1 MALLACR
8 APRSV
13 CVVNMRSRLFNTL
26 VASRPFKHTIV
37 DIGQFLGVGSLTLRC
52 CRHRALLRLLVRNF
66 RYVDRDGVFTGPPL
80 VAKESRFE
88 EEPGQTE
95 GDKGLGFHFTFCNS
109 QNGIVSC
116 SRLQVP
122 GSRLQA
128 PGSRLQAPGSS
139 QASDLSVKPYFIITG
154 RGEGF
159 AGGGGNSQRVTEG
172 VDSQAEGTN
181 SHNIKRGVL
190 TCRSAPSPKMT
201 RFIACTQ
208 SV

>member
-109 QNGIVSC
+109 QAPG
-116 SRLQVP
+116 SRLEAP

-128 PGSRLQAPGSS
+128 PGSRLQPGIGFKRKT
-139 QASDLSVKPYFIITG
+139 LFYYYRP
-154 RGEGF
+154 RGGIRRRRGKLTEGDR
-159 AGGGGNSQRVTEG
+159 GGGFTGGGDEFT
-172 VDSQAEGTN
+172 
-181 SHNIKRGVL
+181 
-190 TCRSAPSPKMT
+190 
-201 RFIACTQ
+201 
-208 SV
+208 